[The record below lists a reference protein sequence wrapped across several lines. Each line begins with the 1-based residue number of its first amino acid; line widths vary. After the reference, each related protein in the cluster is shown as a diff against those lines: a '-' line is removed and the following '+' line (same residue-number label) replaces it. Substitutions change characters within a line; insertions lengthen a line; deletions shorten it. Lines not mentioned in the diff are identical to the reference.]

1 MNYEDWDTDI
11 HDGGLGGIEDHYIA
25 DYGDAVIGHR
35 GQLGRG
41 VIPRIIIHDF
51 RE

>member
-1 MNYEDWDTDI
+1 MKTEIPTYI
-11 HDGGLGGIEDHYIA
+11 HDGGLVEIEDNDIA